1 MTRLKPPATD
11 HAGNLGVNKEMAG
24 TLAQLSDTTVT
35 SLDKIAHFIE
45 SFPGYFNQALGEYK
59 KPLTTLLVVLLVIV
73 GIAIANG
80 VLSVINSV
88 PFVPSLLEFVG
99 LGYTGWFI
107 WRYLLYAE
115 NRQDL
120 THDYQALKDRI
131 LGKTD

>member
-1 MTRLKPPATD
+1 M
-11 HAGNLGVNKEMAG
+11 NKEMAG
-24 TLAQLSDTTVT
+24 TLSQLSDTTVT

-45 SFPGYFNQALGEYK
+45 SFPGYLSQTFGEYK
-59 KPLTTLLVVLLVIV
+59 KPLTSLLVVLLVLV
-73 GIAIANG
+73 GIAITNG

-88 PFVPSLLEFVG
+88 PLVPSLLEFIG

-120 THDYQALKDRI
+120 SNDYQTLRDRI
-131 LGKTD
+131 LGKTE